1 MMHGTSHQRPNLL
14 LPRAK
19 MVLGCL
25 PTLPWCAR
33 AWKFSVWVEGLKI
46 DPKNLIKKRIYT
58 VSDAPGAR
66 VPDLGARAPCPF
78 LPEPDPVLSGA
89 RAPQGGARAP
99 GFLLTS
105 VLPCLVQRQS
115 MGLAPHLA
123 LPGSRAPQCGARAP
137 ASFCCSVSLCRVQRQ
152 SMVLPPQLALP
163 GARAPQCGARAPGL
177 LSNSFFQSSLISCLP
192 PSLLEVI
199 Q

>member
-1 MMHGTSHQRPNLL
+1 MEPMEYWSHIILEELPISSMMHGTSLQRPNLL
-14 LPRAK
+14 LPQAK
-19 MVLGCL
+19 MVLDCL

-33 AWKFSVWVEGLKI
+33 AWKFSVWVEGLKL

-66 VPDLGARAPCPF
+66 APDLGARAPCPF

-115 MGLAPHLA
+115 MGLAP
-123 LPGSRAPQCGARAP
+123 
-137 ASFCCSVSLCRVQRQ
+137 
-152 SMVLPPQLALP
+152 QLVLP
-163 GARAPQCGARAPGL
+163 GARAPQCGARAPCL

-199 Q
+199 QWFNAINSHQ